1 MQLISVS
8 SSNVSQIGYENGI
21 LEVHFH
27 SSSVYQYLH
36 VPETVLRLFLSAP
49 SKGQFVHQ
57 HLKGKFPFIRLR

>member
-27 SSSVYQYLH
+27 SGHVYQYLH
-36 VPETVLRLFLSAP
+36 VPEAYLDYFFLL
-49 SKGQFVHQ
+49 
-57 HLKGKFPFIRLR
+57 HLKANLFISI